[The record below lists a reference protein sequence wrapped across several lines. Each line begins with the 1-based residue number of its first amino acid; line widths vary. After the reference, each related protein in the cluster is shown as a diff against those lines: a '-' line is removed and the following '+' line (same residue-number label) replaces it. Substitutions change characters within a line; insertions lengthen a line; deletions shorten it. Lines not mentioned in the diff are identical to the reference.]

1 MGERLDKT
9 LIDDLDHE
17 ADSPQADAPRS
28 RFHADTDRFETRGTV
43 AKGGMGSILDV
54 YDHRMQREVAMKVLH
69 SDLLSRQGE
78 LEIFVRE
85 AQITGQLDHPN
96 IVPVHDMG
104 EDAAPP
110 WFAMKLVRGQSLAE
124 LFRRLGPG
132 KLPAE
137 EIEWFLKVMI
147 KVCDAV
153 AFAHSRGVLHL
164 DLKPHN
170 IMVGSHGQVYVMDWG
185 IAVRCQRGEDGRLH
199 PIEAKKGLRGTL
211 AYMAPEQARR
221 GIGGV
226 DERADVYGLGAVLY
240 EFLTGRPPFEPRGV
254 LEDVVRVVENIV
266 LDPLESPT
274 LRQPPPGLAA
284 IATHALAHDPNERF
298 ADVTAMQAELEALM
312 RGGGWF
318 RERHFSPGTTIVR
331 EGEPGDAAYIVV
343 HGECDVFKRSGER
356 SVHLRRIGPG
366 EVFGETAILTSG
378 RRSASVV
385 AVDEV
390 TVLVVTRDALERE
403 LDSRGWLG
411 PLVRALAQRFVEAD
425 DERARLRSLTPGAED
440 SLTRGEVAPKGP
452 PTGRGSAT

>member
-9 LIDDLDHE
+9 LIDDHLE
-17 ADSPQADAPRS
+17 ADTDQPEADAPGV

-43 AKGGMGSILDV
+43 AKGGMGSIVDV
-54 YDHRMQREVAMKVLH
+54 FDHRMQRQVAMKVLH
-69 SDLLSRQGE
+69 SDLVHRQGE
-78 LEIFVRE
+78 VEIFVRE

-104 EDAAPP
+104 QDIQPP
-110 WFAMKLVRGQSLAE
+110 WFSMKLVQGQSLAE
-124 LFRRLGPG
+124 RFRRLGPG
-132 KLPAE
+132 KLPGV
-137 EIEWFLKVMI
+137 EIETFIKAMI

-185 IAVRCQRGEDGRLH
+185 IAVRCERGEDGRLH

-221 GIGGV
+221 GVAGV
-226 DERADVYGLGAVLY
+226 DERSDVYGLGAVLY

-254 LEDVVRVVENIV
+254 LEDVVRVADNVV

-284 IATHALAHDPNERF
+284 IATRALALDPNDRF
-298 ADVTAMQAELEALM
+298 TDVTAMQTELEALM

-318 RERHFSPGTTIVR
+318 REQQFAAGSTIVK
-331 EGEPGDAAYIVV
+331 EGEPGQTAYILTRG
-343 HGECDVFKRSGER
+343 HCDVFKR

-378 RRSASVV
+378 QRTASVV

-390 TVLVVTRDALERE
+390 SVLVVTREALERE

-411 PLVRALAQRFVEAD
+411 PLVRALAERFREAD
-425 DERARLRSLTPGAED
+425 EERAHLRSQIP
-440 SLTRGEVAPKGP
+440 
-452 PTGRGSAT
+452 

>member
-9 LIDDLDHE
+9 LIDDRLDLE
-17 ADSPQADAPRS
+17 DESAEPDAPRS
-28 RFHADTDRFETRGTV
+28 RFHADTDRFESRGTV
-43 AKGGMGSILDV
+43 AKGGMGSIIDV
-54 YDHRMQREVAMKVLH
+54 YDHRMQRQVAMKVLH
-69 SDLLSRQGE
+69 SDLVSRQGE

-104 EDAAPP
+104 EDADPP
-110 WFAMKLVRGQSLAE
+110 WFAMKLVQGKSLAE
-124 LFRRLGPG
+124 HFRRLGPG
-132 KLPAE
+132 KLPGE
-137 EIEWFLKVMI
+137 EIESFIKVMI

-185 IAVRCQRGEDGRLH
+185 IAVRCQRGDDGRLH

-221 GIGGV
+221 GVAGV

-254 LEDVVRVVENIV
+254 LEDVVRVADNVV

-284 IATHALAHDPNERF
+284 IATRALAHDPDARF
-298 ADVTAMQAELEALM
+298 PDVPTLQAELEALM

-318 RERHFSPGTTIVR
+318 RERVFAAGTTIVR
-331 EGEPGDAAYIVV
+331 EGEPGDAAYIVAR
-343 HGECDVFKRSGER
+343 GTCDVFKRAGER

-378 RRSASVV
+378 RRSATVV

-390 TVLVVTRDALERE
+390 AVLIVTREALERE

-411 PLVRALAQRFVEAD
+411 PLVRALAERFREAD
-425 DERARLRSLTPGAED
+425 DERARLRGLAMSPA
-440 SLTRGEVAPKGP
+440 GP
-452 PTGRGSAT
+452 SEGDPT

>member
-9 LIDDLDHE
+9 LIDGHIELSDDLE
-17 ADSPQADAPRS
+17 PDAAGA
-28 RFHADTDRFETRGTV
+28 RFHADTDRFESRGTV
-43 AKGGMGSILDV
+43 AKGGMGSIIDV
-54 YDHRMQREVAMKVLH
+54 YDHRMQRQVAMKVLH
-69 SDLLSRQGE
+69 SDLVHRQGE

-104 EDAAPP
+104 KDAEPP
-110 WFAMKLVRGQSLAE
+110 WFAMKLVQGHSLAE
-124 LFRRLGPG
+124 RFRRLGPG
-132 KLPAE
+132 KLPGL
-137 EIEWFLKVMI
+137 EIEAFLKVMI

-185 IAVRCQRGEDGRLH
+185 IAVRCERGEDGRLH
-199 PIEAKKGLRGTL
+199 PTDVKKGLRGTL

-221 GIGGV
+221 GLGGV

-254 LEDVVRVVENIV
+254 LEDVVRVAQNVI

-284 IATHALAHDPNERF
+284 IATRALALDPDDRYP
-298 ADVTAMQAELEALM
+298 DVPTLQAELEALM

-318 RERHFSPGTTIVR
+318 RERQFSAGATIVA
-331 EGEPGDAAYIVV
+331 EGEPGETAYILTR
-343 HGECDVFKRSGER
+343 GSCDVFKRSGER

-378 RRSASVV
+378 RRTASVV

-390 TVLVVTRDALERE
+390 SVLVVTREALERE

-411 PLVRALAQRFVEAD
+411 PLVRALAERFREAD
-425 DERARLRSLTPGAED
+425 DERAKLRTLS
-440 SLTRGEVAPKGP
+440 
-452 PTGRGSAT
+452 

>member
-9 LIDDLDHE
+9 LIDDRIDDPTGDE
-17 ADSPQADAPRS
+17 AAVPSE
-28 RFHADTDRFETRGTV
+28 RFSGDTNRFESRGTV
-43 AKGGMGSILDV
+43 ARGGMGSIIDV
-54 YDHRMQREVAMKVLH
+54 YDHRMERQVAMKVLH
-69 SDLLSRQGE
+69 QDLVSRQGE
-78 LEIFVRE
+78 LETFVRE

-104 EDAAPP
+104 HEGAPP
-110 WFAMKLVRGQSLAE
+110 WFSMKLVQGKSLAE
-124 LFRRLGPG
+124 VFRRLGAG
-132 KLPAE
+132 KLPGF
-137 EIEWFLKVMI
+137 EIEKFIKVMI

-185 IAVRCQRGEDGRLH
+185 IAVRCARGEDGHLR
-199 PIEAKKGLRGTL
+199 PVEITKGLRGTL

-221 GIGGV
+221 GLAGV
-226 DERADVYGLGAVLY
+226 DERSDVYGLGAILY

-254 LEDVVRVVENIV
+254 LEDVVRVVENVV

-284 IATHALAHDPNERF
+284 IAVRALARDPAERYP
-298 ADVTAMQAELEALM
+298 DVTTMQGELEALM

-318 RERHFSPGTTIVR
+318 RERHFGAGSVIVQ
-331 EGEPGDAAYIVV
+331 EGEPGESAYILTR
-343 HGECDVFKRSGER
+343 GRCDVFKRSGER

-366 EVFGETAILTSG
+366 DVFGETAILTSG
-378 RRSASVV
+378 RRTASVV

-390 TVLVVTRDALERE
+390 TVLVVTREALERE
-403 LDSRGWLG
+403 LDTRGWLG
-411 PLVRALAQRFVEAD
+411 PLVRALAERFVEAD
-425 DERARLRSLTPGAED
+425 EERARLRTP
-440 SLTRGEVAPKGP
+440 TAP
-452 PTGRGSAT
+452 TDEER

>member
-9 LIDDLDHE
+9 LIDDHLDLELGSSDDVPH
-17 ADSPQADAPRS
+17 A
-28 RFHADTDRFETRGTV
+28 RFHADTDRFEARGTV

-54 YDHRMQREVAMKVLH
+54 YDHRMQRQVAMKVLH
-69 SDLLSRQGE
+69 TDLVSRQGE

-104 EDAAPP
+104 QASAPP
-110 WFAMKLVRGQSLAE
+110 WFAMKLVQGHSLAE
-124 LFRRLGPG
+124 QLRRLGPG
-132 KLPAE
+132 KLPGA
-137 EIEWFLKVMI
+137 EIEAFIKVMI

-221 GIGGV
+221 GLAGV
-226 DERADVYGLGAVLY
+226 DERSDVYGLGAVLY

-254 LEDVVRVVENIV
+254 LEDVVRVVDNVV
-266 LDPLESPT
+266 LDPLEAPT

-284 IATHALAHDPNERF
+284 IATRALARDPDERYP
-298 ADVTAMQAELEALM
+298 DVPALQAELEALL

-318 RERHFSPGTTIVR
+318 HERQFAAGTAIVR
-331 EGEPGDAAYIVV
+331 EGDPGDAAYIVV
-343 HGECDVFKRSGER
+343 RGSCDVFKRSGER

-378 RRSASVV
+378 RRTASVV

-390 TVLVVTRDALERE
+390 SVLVVTRDALERE
-403 LDSRGWLG
+403 LDARGWLG
-411 PLVRALAQRFVEAD
+411 PLVRALAQRFREAD
-425 DERARLRSLTPGAED
+425 EERAELRSRLAADEG
-440 SLTRGEVAPKGP
+440 
-452 PTGRGSAT
+452 